1 MPPTSGSKA
10 EMKKVLDVSFCNAF
24 QKKTDGSSK
33 SASSYVSSVG
43 ALAGCPS
50 VCVAQT
56 ANSDY
61 WRQGRILQP
70 DHHADLEHTMQRP

>member
-24 QKKTDGSSK
+24 QKKTDGSFK
-33 SASSYVSSVG
+33 SASSYVSSEG

-50 VCVAQT
+50 VCGS
-56 ANSDY
+56 NSK
-61 WRQGRILQP
+61 Q
-70 DHHADLEHTMQRP
+70 